1 MTAREKDIKL
11 NNSKVFC
18 MMPWIHTHVWPS
30 GKAFPCCMSDSTV
43 EYGNL
48 NDNSL
53 KEIWNNEKY
62 RQLRLNMLNDD
73 ETYECRRCYEMEKSN
88 VFTLRNMVN
97 QYYKHPTHCWITKYF
112 QK

>member
-1 MTAREKDIKL
+1 MSAKDKYAKL
-11 NNSKVFC
+11 YASKVFC

-62 RQLRLNMLNDD
+62 RQLRKNMLNGD
-73 ETYECRRCYEMEKSN
+73 ETKECNRCYEMEKSN
-88 VFTLRNMVN
+88 VFTLRKMVN
-97 QYYKHPTHCWITKYF
+97 QYYGNIILKI
-112 QK
+112 